1 MLTAVGILGV
11 YDQLR
16 EPEAGRSLHMPIAS
30 PWCSGAS
37 DGWGLLPERGLNVE
51 MNHGPTVEV
60 DAGLV
65 RLQHLGVS
73 SINFKRQKDKIDFWT
88 LIILSVDISIL
99 SLSNNIRFLQ
109 FYQLDKRAIF
119 LHS

>member
-1 MLTAVGILGV
+1 MLTAAGIFGV

-60 DAGLV
+60 V

-119 LHS
+119 LNS